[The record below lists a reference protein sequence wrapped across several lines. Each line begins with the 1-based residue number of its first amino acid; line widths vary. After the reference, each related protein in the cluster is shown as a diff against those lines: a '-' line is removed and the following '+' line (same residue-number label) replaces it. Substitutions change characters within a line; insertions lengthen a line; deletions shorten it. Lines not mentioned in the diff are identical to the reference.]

1 MRCPEPIELAMRRLR
16 FCATDSKAAVETGGY
31 ECLGERRGG
40 PEGLAAGRVGQPLI
54 RADC

>member
-1 MRCPEPIELAMRRLR
+1 MTRPEPIELPMMRLQ

-31 ECLGERRGG
+31 ECLGERRDGL
-40 PEGLAAGRVGQPLI
+40 EGLAAGRVGQPLT